1 MSLQL
6 LLPKNTSKVLE
17 PNSASPVLLKIDLQ
31 KCILTSGAEFHND
44 KCFTQS
50 KYPKKVTSRKQIEMG
65 ESSFEI
71 KMGGLDDFRE
81 TYLVYSVLK

>member
-1 MSLQL
+1 MT
-6 LLPKNTSKVLE
+6 NVLH
-17 PNSASPVLLKIDLQ
+17 
-31 KCILTSGAEFHND
+31 GANI
-44 KCFTQS
+44 
-50 KYPKKVTSRKQIEMG
+50 PKKITSRKQIEMG